1 MTCYVVTFEVS
12 AATRGKITEQLKLF
26 GGGYCPVHANCWAIT
41 TEMTAAQ
48 VRDQLMSVMT
58 ATDRVFVVRSGTEA
72 AWRGTY
78 GENNST
84 WLKNNL

>member
-12 AATRGKITEQLKLF
+12 SSTRAQVIAQLKSF

-41 TEMTAAQ
+41 TDMTASQ
-48 VRDQLMSVMT
+48 IRDQILAVIG
-58 ATDRVFVVRSGTEA
+58 ATDRLFVVRSGTEA
-72 AWRGTY
+72 AWAHSY